1 MSESLI
7 TDEMRESVR
16 RTLVEHGCGQGSSLH
31 SWRCDKPDIY
41 GPCNCVGE
49 VTTDILVALAP
60 LIAAAAL
67 REAAQVWG
75 EGEWLE
81 AFSALPVEDD
91 LSAVQANVQWLR
103 DRADTYEK
111 ETP

>member
-7 TDEMRESVR
+7 TDEMTGKAR
-16 RTLVEHGCGQGSSLH
+16 RAFRAATPSSIILQGVDPM
-31 SWRCDKPDIY
+31 RA
-41 GPCNCVGE
+41 
-49 VTTDILVALAP
+49 ALEAVAP

-67 REAAQVWG
+67 RDAAQVWG

-111 ETP
+111 ETS